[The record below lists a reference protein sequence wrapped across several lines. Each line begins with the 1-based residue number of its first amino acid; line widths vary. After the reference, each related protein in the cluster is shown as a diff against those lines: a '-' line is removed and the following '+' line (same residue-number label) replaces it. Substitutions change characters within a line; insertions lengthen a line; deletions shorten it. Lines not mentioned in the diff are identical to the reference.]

1 MNVSEIELLAQ
12 RQAIGA
18 MYRQSVQTVWVTLV
32 AGLCC
37 AAFVWSHID
46 PIVSISWILV
56 IGSLVIFRKINFH
69 QRMRGQNF
77 LDNPDGDARHHTLVV
92 SLTGF
97 SFAVGILVFAINCPV
112 HIVYGFISVS
122 VAMAAGA
129 AMVFAIHRPSFLG
142 YSLPLLAAPVILLVF
157 DGIENQS
164 SGTFI
169 LGFMSIVYAVILIGI
184 HTHMNRVLLEN
195 YRLQIVKDQQLEG
208 LKKDNEELSA
218 DREAYRAA
226 SLTDKLTNA
235 PNRRH
240 FDIILK
246 REWERAHREDAQI
259 ACVMLDVDH
268 FKNINDRYGHH
279 RGDEYLQQ
287 IALSLS
293 ETLNR
298 SADFLARYG
307 GEEFVV
313 ILPNTDL
320 QGATVIAEHLREAVA
335 ALGLVNEAPGA
346 NRKVVTISAGVSA
359 LDPKH
364 NPCKPLT
371 LLEMADTALYRA
383 KSGGRDQVV
392 VSDSVN

>member
-1 MNVSEIELLAQ
+1 MNVSEIDLLAH

-18 MYRQSVQTVWVTLV
+18 MYRQSVQSVWVTLV

-37 AAFVWSHID
+37 AAFVWSHTD
-46 PIVSISWILV
+46 PVISISWIMV
-56 IGSLVIFRKINFH
+56 IVSLVFYRKINFH
-69 QRMRGQNF
+69 QRMRAHDF
-77 LDNPDGDARHHTLVV
+77 LVNPDSDARHHAWVV
-92 SLTGF
+92 SLTGV
-97 SFAVGILVFAINCPV
+97 SFVVGLLVFAINCPIQ
-112 HIVYGFISVS
+112 IVYGFISVS

-129 AMVFAIHRPSFLG
+129 AMVFATHRPSFLG
-142 YSLPLLAAPVILLVF
+142 YSLPFLSAPVILLVYE
-157 DGIENQS
+157 GIENQS

-169 LGFMSIVYAVILIGI
+169 LGLMSIFYAITLIGI
-184 HTHMNRVLLEN
+184 HSRLNRILLEN
-195 YRLQIVKDQQLEG
+195 YRLQIEKDQLLDE
-208 LKKDNEELSA
+208 LKYDNKELFA

-293 ETLNR
+293 QTLNR

-335 ALGLVNEAPGA
+335 ALGLENETPSAS
-346 NRKVVTISAGVSA
+346 RKVVTISAGVSA
-359 LDPKH
+359 LDPKC

-383 KSGGRDQVV
+383 KSGGRDRVV
-392 VSDSVN
+392 VSDSMN